1 MRNFQGFSRAH
12 CVYKIVISC
21 RFRALPLSATTLN
34 TGTIKIPDGGN
45 GERLF
50 SLLNTSISGLRGGGD
65 SRTFSHDRP
74 SHWEQL
80 YRLLSILSLSLSLFL
95 FPHFS
100 DTFVRRCV
108 RSLCCIFG
116 YFGHRLKVSFATIRN
131 QY

>member
-50 SLLNTSISGLRGGGD
+50 SLLNTSISWAKGRET
-65 SRTFSHDRP
+65 RVFFSHDRP

-80 YRLLSILSLSLSLFL
+80 YRLLSILPPSLPIFL
-95 FPHFS
+95 LHS
-100 DTFVRRCV
+100 YVVECCV